1 MMEIVPVGNGWVF
14 TGKGYGHGVGMCQW
28 GANGMAKNGKTYRE
42 ILARYYPDTVLAR
55 GEP

>member
-14 TGKGYGHGVGMCQW
+14 AGKGYGHGVGMCQW